1 MPNTLPDIQ
10 QTFNEE
16 WAITVTYGRQSHTQ
30 VYRGSEVCYSN
41 YHINSGSACGL

>member
-16 WAITVTYGRQSHTQ
+16 WAVLSLTAVSH
-30 VYRGSEVCYSN
+30 VLKYIEAVR
-41 YHINSGSACGL
+41 SAIPTTT